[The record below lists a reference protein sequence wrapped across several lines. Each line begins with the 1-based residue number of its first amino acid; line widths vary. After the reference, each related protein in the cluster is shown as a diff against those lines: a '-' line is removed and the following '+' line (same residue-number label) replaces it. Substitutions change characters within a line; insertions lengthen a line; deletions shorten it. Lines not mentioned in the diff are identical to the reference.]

1 MSPQHQH
8 QHPITVH
15 TLSQYVGG
23 SENSSFGAL
32 YENDL
37 RTLYNGNFIKTIQK
51 LSIIRIYI
59 VGHEPPGPND
69 WSINLALHDLIIHHT
84 EGINVNFADP
94 CTFVAAPGIPPESIG
109 DLRQR
114 FSGLLQS
121 DAIIPKDF
129 NMFET
134 IQVRA
139 DFLNA
144 LEFARDRLRY
154 HELQINVQL
163 AQQLRVNAQN
173 IPRPV
178 SSLNK
183 YIHRLFCLLNKCF
196 VLLDSVR

>member
-1 MSPQHQH
+1 MLPQHQ
-8 QHPITVH
+8 ITVH

-51 LSIIRIYI
+51 LSMIRIYI
-59 VGHEPPGPND
+59 VGNEPPGPND
-69 WSINLALHDLIIHHT
+69 WSINLALDDLNTHRT
-84 EGINVNFADP
+84 EGINVNFVDS
-94 CTFVAAPGIPPESIG
+94 CTFVAAPDIRPESIG

-114 FSGLLQS
+114 FSSLLQS

-134 IQVRA
+134 VQVRG

-144 LEFARDRLRY
+144 LEFARDRLPFR
-154 HELQINVQL
+154 ELQINVQL
-163 AQQLRVNAQN
+163 AQQLRVNGQN

-178 SSLNK
+178 SPLNK

-196 VLLDSVR
+196 VLLDSIR